1 MGWMG
6 SHGNRVREGRAGAGR
21 LGEAG
26 SGTRDRPSVPVC
38 LQAGFFLGDFID
50 RILNPLILRMFGEYI
65 VWSYRIGCTRRGG
78 RSRRH
83 GFDRDVV
90 GFRGGGRLQVGA
102 WVDG

>member
-1 MGWMG
+1 MR
-6 SHGNRVREGRAGAGR
+6 SHGDRVKEGRAGAGR

-65 VWSYRIGCTRRGG
+65 VGCYRISCARRGG

-83 GFDRDVV
+83 GIVCRTV
-90 GFRGGGRLQVGA
+90 GFRGGGWSRIGI
-102 WVDG
+102 